1 MLILFA
7 TSQARL
13 AINVAVAFPPAPVKL
28 AATVLAAVW
37 YSAGMLPV
45 ALHGIEAVVEATVK
59 AGTLPG
65 RANVRL
71 AGGAEPT

>member
-1 MLILFA
+1 MFA
-7 TSQARL
+7 TSQARV
-13 AINVAVAFPPAPVKL
+13 AVNVAVAVPPAPLKL
-28 AATVLAAVW
+28 APTVPAELW
-37 YSAGMLPV
+37 YSAGMEPV
-45 ALHGIEAVVEATVK
+45 ALQGIDAVIEATVK